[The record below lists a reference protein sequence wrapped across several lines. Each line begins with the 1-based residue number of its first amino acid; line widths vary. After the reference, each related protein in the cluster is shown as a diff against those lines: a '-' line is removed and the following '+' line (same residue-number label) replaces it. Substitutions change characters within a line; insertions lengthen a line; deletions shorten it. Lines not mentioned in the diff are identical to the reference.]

1 MAWEGI
7 QGHDDVVAGFA
18 RAAARGRVAGAYLFI
33 GDDGVGKATFAK
45 RLARVLTCESPG
57 DDFTACS
64 RCSSCIQAAADS
76 HPDIDIVAK
85 PEERAT
91 IPIETFIGTPEHRM
105 REGLCWRILLRP
117 AIGQRKVAI
126 ILDADAISEEGANCL
141 LKTLEEPPD
150 ASVLILVGTALER
163 QLPTIRSR
171 CKVVRFRPL
180 SAAVIAA
187 VLAAEVLGEESTRR
201 EAASAAAGSLA
212 RARLLVD
219 ADVVAF
225 RRTLFGLLASRP
237 FHGVEAGREITAVME
252 VAGKEA
258 ARRRP
263 RLKLALELAIDFY
276 RAGLRLA
283 ATGMEPGDPLLARA
297 AGAWLRAGGTSEQA
311 DEHLRHTLEAL
322 QAIESNA
329 NLGMLIDAW
338 TAVIERPRQGL
349 LASG

>member
-7 QGHDDVVAGFA
+7 QGHDEVVAGFA

-33 GDDGVGKATFAK
+33 GDSGVGKATFAK
-45 RLARVLTCESPG
+45 QLARVLTCESPG
-57 DDFTACS
+57 SDFTACS
-64 RCSSCIQAAADS
+64 RCSSCIQAAAES

-91 IPIETFIGTPEHRM
+91 IPIEAFIGTPEHRM

-150 ASVLILVGTALER
+150 AAALILVGTALER

-180 SAAVIAA
+180 EAAVIEQ
-187 VLAAEVLGEESTRR
+187 VLAAEDLGDDSSRP
-201 EAASAAAGSLA
+201 AAAAAAAGSLA
-212 RARLLVD
+212 RARMLVD
-219 ADVVAF
+219 PDVAAF
-225 RRTLFGLLASRP
+225 RRTFFGLLAARP
-237 FHGVEAGREITAVME
+237 FHGVEAAREMTAVME
-252 VAGKEA
+252 AAGKEA

-263 RLKLALELAIDFY
+263 RLKLALELAVDFF
-276 RAGLRLA
+276 RAALRQD
-283 ATGMEPGDPLLARA
+283 ATGLTATDPLLARSVT
-297 AGAWLRAGGTSEQA
+297 AWLTAGGSAEQGDQRLLLTIEA
-311 DEHLRHTLEAL
+311 LEAVDR
-322 QAIESNA
+322 NA

-338 TAVIERPRQGL
+338 TAAIERPRYGL
-349 LASG
+349 LEV

>member
-1 MAWEGI
+1 
-7 QGHDDVVAGFA
+7 
-18 RAAARGRVAGAYLFI
+18 
-33 GDDGVGKATFAK
+33 
-45 RLARVLTCESPG
+45 
-57 DDFTACS
+57 
-64 RCSSCIQAAADS
+64 
-76 HPDIDIVAK
+76 
-85 PEERAT
+85 
-91 IPIETFIGTPEHRM
+91 M

-187 VLAAEVLGEESTRR
+187 VLAAEGLGEESTRR

>member
-18 RAAARGRVAGAYLFI
+18 RAASRGRVAGAYLFI
-33 GDDGVGKATFAK
+33 GDSGVGKATFAK
-45 RLARVLTCESPG
+45 QLARVLTCESPAT
-57 DDFTACS
+57 DFTACG
-64 RCSSCIQAAADS
+64 RCSSCIQAAAES

-91 IPIETFIGTPEHRM
+91 IPIEAFIGTPEHRM

-150 ASVLILVGTALER
+150 AAVLILVGTALER

-180 SAAVIAA
+180 EPFVIEE
-187 VLAAEVLGEESTRR
+187 VLAAEDLGDASTRP
-201 EAASAAAGSLA
+201 AAAAAAAGSLA
-212 RARLLVD
+212 RARMLVD
-219 ADVVAF
+219 PNVTAF
-225 RRTLFGLLASRP
+225 RRTFFGLLAARP
-237 FHGVEAGREITAVME
+237 FHGVDAVREITAIME
-252 VAGKEA
+252 AAGKEA

-263 RLKLALELAIDFY
+263 LLKLALELAIDFY
-276 RAGLRLA
+276 HAALRLA
-283 ATGMEPGDPLLARA
+283 ATGLTPADPLLARA
-297 AGAWLRAGGTSEQA
+297 AAAWIAAGGSSEQA
-311 DEHLRHTLEAL
+311 DERLRLTLEAL
-322 QAIESNA
+322 EAVDRNA

-338 TAVIERPRQGL
+338 TAALERPRQTL
-349 LASG
+349 LGS